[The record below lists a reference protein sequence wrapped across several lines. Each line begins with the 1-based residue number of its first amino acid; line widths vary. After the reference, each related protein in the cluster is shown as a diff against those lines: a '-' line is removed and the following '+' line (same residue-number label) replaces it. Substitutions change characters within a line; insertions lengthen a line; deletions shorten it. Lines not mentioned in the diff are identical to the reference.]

1 MQEACSIFEELSP
14 KGWLA
19 FKQRKQLCH
28 FCFWYSDSQPC
39 PPNSLLACP
48 VQGCMGMYH
57 KLLHDALQGEEVRA
71 IVIEVE
77 PEPEEEEEEFYAAN
91 FEDLGQDYS
100 DEDEGE
106 ESGRETQTLVD
117 SEEERPCLCQQ
128 RGTELSSRC
137 THCMTWGLPSPW

>member
-1 MQEACSIFEELSP
+1 
-14 KGWLA
+14 
-19 FKQRKQLCH
+19 
-28 FCFWYSDSQPC
+28 
-39 PPNSLLACP
+39 
-48 VQGCMGMYH
+48 MGMYH